1 MRVLKMEIVIGAV
14 EIGRHDGYI
23 VCAVL
28 EIVRLTHLQASNL
41 RDGILLIGVLEGRG
55 EETILCHRLRG
66 ILRIDTC
73 AAKEEELPDT
83 MGVSLRDDITLYR
96 HVHHD
101 EVGTVKGI
109 GHDATD
115 KGSGKDNSVRT
126 LLIEEAAHGKLVG
139 KVKLRMA
146 AADKILIATREK
158 VVPDGRANKATVAG
172 NINLTVLI

>member
-1 MRVLKMEIVIGAV
+1 
-14 EIGRHDGYI
+14 
-23 VCAVL
+23 
-28 EIVRLTHLQASNL
+28 
-41 RDGILLIGVLEGRG
+41 
-55 EETILCHRLRG
+55 
-66 ILRIDTC
+66 
-73 AAKEEELPDT
+73 
-83 MGVSLRDDITLYR
+83 MGVGLRDDITLYL

-115 KGSGKDNSVRT
+115 KGSGKDNSVWT